1 MKDAVIPYTLPE
13 VQDHSFFF
21 ISQHVMPQ
29 IEAGMHRHDAWELYY
44 VTCGNGTRMTGD
56 TFMPFAEGDVVLIP
70 PGMPHYWEYTP
81 DSADS
86 EGEIT
91 YLMVAFS
98 PEFIDKCINTFPEIK
113 RRIYRENL
121 PDDAIRYGPA
131 SAAVIRRALTA
142 MSRLD
147 DMGQLCEMIRLL
159 PFVFT
164 TSDHTLI
171 GRPVRIERDIRR
183 IREVATYVMA
193 NYSHRITL
201 DEIAS
206 HMGMNRSAFCSFFKR
221 NKGMTFSQFLTLYR
235 LETACGLLR
244 DSRKQVS
251 EICFATGFNDLP
263 HFNRVFKKRY
273 GLSPSRFRASAK
285 QTL

>member
-1 MKDAVIPYTLPE
+1 
-13 VQDHSFFF
+13 
-21 ISQHVMPQ
+21 
-29 IEAGMHRHDAWELYY
+29 
-44 VTCGNGTRMTGD
+44 
-56 TFMPFAEGDVVLIP
+56 
-70 PGMPHYWEYTP
+70 
-81 DSADS
+81 
-86 EGEIT
+86 
-91 YLMVAFS
+91 
-98 PEFIDKCINTFPEIK
+98 
-113 RRIYRENL
+113 
-121 PDDAIRYGPA
+121 
-131 SAAVIRRALTA
+131 